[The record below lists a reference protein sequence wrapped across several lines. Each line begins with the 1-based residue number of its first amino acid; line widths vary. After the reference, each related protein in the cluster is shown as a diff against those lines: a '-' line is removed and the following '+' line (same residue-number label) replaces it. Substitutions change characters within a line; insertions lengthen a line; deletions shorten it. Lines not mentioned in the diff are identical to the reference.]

1 MKQFLLSILGS
12 ALTLTSLHAF
22 AQTPPLQRISHFEI
36 DTTEVTVAQFRSF
49 AQAIGMKTAAET
61 SGGNTFE
68 AGWEQRKGWN
78 WQTPFGKPAAGNEPA
93 VHVNYHEA
101 AAYCRRAGSRL
112 PTDAEWREAAYTE
125 RRTQPTDGFITGRT
139 YRYPTGDNPQGANCL
154 GDCGSVKTVAHAVT
168 SRGKGHSEVAT
179 TKRGVN
185 GLYDMGGNAW
195 EWVDSGSANEKRTR
209 GGSWWYG
216 AASMVDAHHQ
226 SKPAAMSAV
235 YIGFRCVRDL
245 R

>member
-1 MKQFLLSILGS
+1 MRQVLFSMIGS
-12 ALTLTSLHAF
+12 ALALTCLQSL
-22 AQTPPLQRISHFEI
+22 AQTAPMQRVGNFEI
-36 DTTEVTVAQFRSF
+36 DITEVSVAQFRSF
-49 AQAIGMKTAAET
+49 AQATDTKTAAEI

-101 AAYCRRAGSRL
+101 AAFCTWAGKRL
-112 PTDAEWREAAYTE
+112 PTDAEWGEAAYTE
-125 RRTQPTDGFITGRT
+125 RRAQPTDVFITGRS
-139 YRYPTGDNPQGANCL
+139 YRYPTGDSPQGANCL
-154 GDCGSVKTVAHAVT
+154 GDCGSVKTVSHATT

-185 GLYDMGGNAW
+185 GLFDMGGNAW
-195 EWVDSGSANEKRTR
+195 EWVDSGAGEMKRTR

-216 AASMVDAHHQ
+216 AASMVDAHTQ
-226 SKPAAMSAV
+226 SKPANMSAV
-235 YIGFRCVRDL
+235 YIGFRCARDA